1 MNLEDLQIEPAYPK
15 RPGGQYVGMPRPDV
29 KVTHIPSGNFVVVGS
44 ERSQRGNREL
54 AISMIEWMLTEM
66 RQ

>member
-1 MNLEDLQIEPAYPK
+1 MNPDDLQIEAAYPK

-29 KVTHIPSGNFVVVGS
+29 KVTHTPSGNFVVVGS

-54 AISMIEWMLTEM
+54 ALSMIEWMLTEM
-66 RQ
+66 RP